1 MSAATINS
9 FPSFHSL
16 NSPRGW
22 ALAIIVLVHL
32 GFFWALSNGLSHSII
47 DVFTTAPPVLIPE
60 PMQATKPP
68 PKQPIDV
75 TVQPLPLVTPPVP
88 NVPIEE
94 SQNAPIVVGAQPPP
108 TDTFIDHG
116 DVSPPQPVIV
126 EPRIDARRG
135 LSEPYYPPAIIRVGG
150 EGTVL
155 LSLYI
160 LPDGRV
166 GEVKLDQSSGHPKLD
181 ESAMR
186 EAKKWRFVPGSRD
199 GAAAAMWK
207 QVPITFRLNNN

>member
-22 ALAIIVLVHL
+22 ALAIIALVHL
-32 GFFWALSNGLSHSII
+32 GFFWALSNGLSHPIMDI
-47 DVFTTAPPVLIPE
+47 FIPAPPQFLPE
-60 PMQATKPP
+60 PVEATKPP
-68 PKQPIDV
+68 PKLPDV
-75 TVQPLPLVTPPVP
+75 KFDPMPLPAPPVP
-88 NVPIEE
+88 YVPIDE
-94 SQNAPIVVGAQPPP
+94 SPSAPVVLGPQPTP
-108 TDTFIDHG
+108 TNTFIDHG

-135 LSEPYYPPAIIRVGG
+135 LSEPYYPPAIIRIGG

-166 GEVKLDQSSGHPKLD
+166 GDIKLDQSSGHPKLD

>member
-22 ALAIIVLVHL
+22 ALAIIALVHL
-32 GFFWALSNGLSHSII
+32 GFFWALSNGLSHSILK
-47 DVFTTAPPVLIPE
+47 VFIPAPPVLIPE
-60 PMQATKPP
+60 PTETVKPP
-68 PKQPIDV
+68 PKPIDDV
-75 TVQPLPLVTPPVP
+75 TVQSIPLPTPPLP
-88 NVPIEE
+88 YVPIDE
-94 SQNAPIVVGAQPPP
+94 SQGAPLIVAPQPDP
-108 TDTFIDHG
+108 TNTFTDHG

-135 LSEPYYPPAIIRVGG
+135 LSEPYYPPAVIRIGG

-166 GEVKLDQSSGHPKLD
+166 GDIKLDQSSGHPKLD

-199 GAAAAMWK
+199 GAPAAMWK

>member
-22 ALAIIVLVHL
+22 ALAIIALVHL
-32 GFFWALSNGLSHSII
+32 GFFWALSNGLSHSILK
-47 DVFTTAPPVLIPE
+47 VFIPAPPVLIPE
-60 PMQATKPP
+60 PTQATKPP

-94 SQNAPIVVGAQPPP
+94 SLNAPVVVGPQPSP
-108 TDTFIDHG
+108 TNTFIDHG

-135 LSEPYYPPAIIRVGG
+135 LSEPYYPPASIRAGN

-160 LPDGRV
+160 LADGRV
-166 GEVKLDQSSGHPKLD
+166 GDVRLERSSGHPKLD
-181 ESAMR
+181 ESALR
-186 EAKKWRFVPGSRD
+186 EARKWRFVPGSRD

>member
-22 ALAIIVLVHL
+22 ALAIIALVHL
-32 GFFWALSNGLSHSII
+32 GFFWALSNGLSHPIL
-47 DVFTTAPPVLIPE
+47 DVFITAPPEFLPQ
-60 PMQATKPP
+60 PTQATKPP
-68 PKQPIDV
+68 PRLPDATIQPI
-75 TVQPLPLVTPPVP
+75 PLPAPPVP
-88 NVPIEE
+88 YVPIDD
-94 SQNAPIVVGAQPPP
+94 SQGAPQMVAPQPDPAN
-108 TDTFIDHG
+108 TFIDHG
-116 DVSPPQPVIV
+116 DVSPPQPVLV
-126 EPRIDARRG
+126 EPRIDSRRG
-135 LSEPYYPPAIIRVGG
+135 LSEPYYPPASIRAGD

-166 GEVKLDQSSGHPKLD
+166 GDVKLDRSSGHPKLD
-181 ESAMR
+181 ESALR
-186 EAKKWRFVPGSRD
+186 EARKWRFVPGTRD
-199 GAAAAMWK
+199 GAAFAMWK